1 MNNEITVYGFTVGCK
16 YCDIAKNTLSDRGV
30 DFDFIDIR
38 EDINMLALFKK
49 VHDTVPQIY
58 CDGVHIGGSEAA
70 EFVGGEDF
78 GDLSLD

>member
-1 MNNEITVYGFTVGCK
+1 MSNEITVYGFIIGCK
-16 YCDIAKNTLSDRGV
+16 YCDIAKDTLRERGV
-30 DFDFIDIR
+30 DFKFVNIR
-38 EDINMLALFKK
+38 QDINMLAMFKK

-58 CDGVHIGGSEAA
+58 CDGVHMGGSEAA